1 MPNQTALATIQKYI
15 LLATG
20 IPSSSALRDQL
31 SQLHDQTGDFSQI
44 TPLVDDFMMQQVLQN
59 EKGVSGVLQA
69 IASNGFSLDLTDPE
83 TDQLVTDFIA

>member
-31 SQLHDQTGDFSQI
+31 SQLRDQTGDFS
-44 TPLVDDFMMQQVLQN
+44 
-59 EKGVSGVLQA
+59 
-69 IASNGFSLDLTDPE
+69 
-83 TDQLVTDFIA
+83 